1 MKPSE
6 IACREC
12 ASQPNEPCVM
22 HGAVLPYYH
31 ADRVI
36 DAFSV
41 TKSNGRSPTDEQ
53 WDDAMRGL
61 EI

>member
-6 IACREC
+6 LACREC
-12 ASQPNEPCVM
+12 AAQPNEPCVFQ
-22 HGAVLPYYH
+22 GIKLDFYH

-41 TKSNGRSPTDEQ
+41 TKSNGHSPTDEQ